1 MIKNITV
8 DARMINSS
16 GIGTFIKNVLKR
28 IINIKKEWKF
38 NIIGNVEELSK
49 FDFLNFDNVKLIDCR
64 VPIYSIREQFAL
76 LLAIPKDTDIF
87 WSPHYN
93 IPIFYTGKLVVT
105 VHDVFHLAMPQ
116 FVKGIHKKI
125 YSKFMFHMV
134 KEKANKI
141 IVVSKFTAKELKRLV
156 NVPEEKISVIYN
168 GVDNEWFNIKYG
180 KKVYHKPYILYVGNV
195 KPHKN
200 LITLLKAFTKVK
212 DRIEQDLIIVGKK
225 DGFIT
230 GDNRLNEFINNN
242 EGRIIFTG
250 FVENDILKQYY
261 KQADIFVFPSLYEG
275 FGLPPLEALAAGCKK
290 IICSD
295 IPAIREI
302 YNNSILYFN
311 PYDVNDISRILIQ
324 VNNEKYLF
332 PFSFSKYNW
341 DIAVKKYEKVFENV
355 CGGGI
360 Q

>member
-16 GIGTFIKNVLKR
+16 GIGTVIKNVLKR

-87 WSPHYN
+87 WAPHYN
-93 IPIFYTGKLVVT
+93 IPIFYTGKLIVT
-105 VHDVFHLAMPQ
+105 VHDVFHIAMPQ

-141 IVVSKFTAKELKRLV
+141 ITVSQFTAKELKRLV

-168 GVDNEWFNIKYG
+168 GIDDEWFNVKSG
-180 KKVYHKPYILYVGNV
+180 KNVYHKPYILYVGNV

-200 LITLLKAFTKVK
+200 LITLVKAFIEVK
-212 DRIEQDLIIVGKK
+212 DKIEQDLIIVGKK

-242 EGRIIFTG
+242 EDRIIFTG

-295 IPAIREI
+295 AAAIPEVCGEMVEYFDPLDKNRLKELLI
-302 YNNSILYFN
+302 NSKIN
-311 PYDVNDISRILIQ
+311 NDIGLLKYYDWNVTVGNIIDLI
-324 VNNEKYLF
+324 
-332 PFSFSKYNW
+332 SKTKNRY
-341 DIAVKKYEKVFENV
+341 
-355 CGGGI
+355 
-360 Q
+360 

>member
-16 GIGTFIKNVLKR
+16 GIGTVIKNVLKR

-49 FDFLNFDNVKLIDCR
+49 FDFLNSDNVKLIDCR

-76 LLAIPKDTDIF
+76 LLVIPKDTDIF

-93 IPIFYTGKLVVT
+93 IPIFYTGKLIVT
-105 VHDVFHLAMPQ
+105 VHDVFHIAMPQ

-141 IVVSKFTAKELKRLV
+141 IAVSQFTAKELKRLV

-168 GVDNEWFNIKYG
+168 GIDDEWFNVKSG
-180 KKVYHKPYILYVGNV
+180 KNVYHKPYILYVGNV

-200 LITLLKAFTKVK
+200 LITLVKAFIEVK
-212 DRIEQDLIIVGKK
+212 DKIEQDLIIVGKK

-230 GDNRLNEFINNN
+230 GDNKLNEFINNN
-242 EGRIIFTG
+242 EDRITFTG
-250 FVENDILKQYY
+250 FVERDILKQYY
-261 KQADIFVFPSLYEG
+261 KQADIFAFPSLYEG

-290 IICSD
+290 VICSD
-295 IPAIREI
+295 IEVIHEI
-302 YNNSILYFN
+302 CGDMVEYFN
-311 PYDVNDISRILIQ
+311 PLDKDGIKKLIIKTNE
-324 VNNEKYLF
+324 NNIQKIYIDL
-332 PFSFSKYNW
+332 
-341 DIAVKKYEKVFENV
+341 KKYDWDLTVEK
-355 CGGGI
+355 I
-360 Q
+360 IKILD